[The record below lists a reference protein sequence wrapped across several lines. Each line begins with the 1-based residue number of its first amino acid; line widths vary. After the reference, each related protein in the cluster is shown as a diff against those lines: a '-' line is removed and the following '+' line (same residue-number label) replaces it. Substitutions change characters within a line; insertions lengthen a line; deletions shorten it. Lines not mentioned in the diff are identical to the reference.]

1 MTRVTTLWLLF
12 CAVMHSCVFWT
23 KRQEAKSM
31 AIAENALAV
40 LKTCL
45 VKSVYSEQLTMIIME
60 FVQMRYTILE
70 VEDVNISGN
79 CHGGL

>member
-1 MTRVTTLWLLF
+1 
-12 CAVMHSCVFWT
+12 
-23 KRQEAKSM
+23 M